1 MSDFELDTLLNGAEE
16 QRTDDWHAL
25 RLGRFT
31 ASTFDKL
38 MTSEKKPIEQA
49 ATAMGVIVE
58 AAVEY
63 VTGIRKEFG
72 NAATQHGTELEPAAI
87 AAYEKAKGVEVVVTG
102 FITKEKYGGSPDGL
116 VLVDGMIE
124 AKCPYNPVNHA
135 MTVLTG
141 EVPKQYIFQVHGN
154 LWVTGRKWCDFISYS
169 EDFPEKSKLKI
180 IRVERD
186 EEMIERLVKRL
197 HEAEEVKQSLIQKL
211 M

>member
-1 MSDFELDTLLNGAEE
+1 MSDFELDTILEGAEE
-16 QRTDDWHAL
+16 QRSQDWHAL
-25 RLGRFT
+25 RLGRLT

-38 MTSEKKPIEQA
+38 MTSESKPIEQA
-49 ATAMGVIVE
+49 ATAMAVIVE

-63 VTGIRKEFG
+63 VTGIRKDFE
-72 NAATQHGTELEPAAI
+72 NAATAHGTELEPVAI
-87 AAYEKAKGVEVVVTG
+87 AAYEKAEGNEVAGTG
-102 FITKEKYGGSPDGL
+102 FIPKEKFGGSPDGL
-116 VLVDGMIE
+116 VGTDGIIE
-124 AKCPYNPVNHA
+124 VKCPYNPVNHA

-141 EVPKQYIFQVHGN
+141 EVPKQYRFQVQGN

-169 EDFPEKSKLKI
+169 EDFPDKSKLKV

-197 HEAEEVKQSLIQKL
+197 HEAEGVKQSLIQKL